1 MMLEKHNNCYDARKM
16 TMIRLSTL
24 DDTTALIALAAAS
37 GLFEP
42 SQTEDL
48 AQMLDR
54 HFSSENQTQDIWLTD
69 YDNEPVGMAYIAPE
83 RMTEGTWNLYLIAVH
98 PDRQKQ
104 GRGKA
109 LLSYVEQMLIER
121 GERILLV
128 ETAGTDDFE
137 YVREFYRQNGYEE
150 EARIREFYTTGV
162 DKIVFRKALK

>member
-1 MMLEKHNNCYDARKM
+1 
-16 TMIRLSTL
+16 MIRLTTP
-24 DDTTALIALAAAS
+24 DDTIALIALAAAS
-37 GLFEP
+37 GLFDP
-42 SQTEDL
+42 TQTDDL

-54 HFSSENQTQDIWLTD
+54 HFSSQNETQDIWLTD
-69 YDNEPVGMAYIAPE
+69 DDNEPVGIAYIAPE

-109 LLSYVEQMLIER
+109 LLSYVEQMLMER

-150 EARIREFYTTGV
+150 EARIREFYAAGI

>member
-1 MMLEKHNNCYDARKM
+1 M

-128 ETAGTDDFE
+128 ETAETDDFA

>member
-1 MMLEKHNNCYDARKM
+1 
-16 TMIRLSTL
+16 MIRLTTP

-37 GLFEP
+37 GLFDP
-42 SQTEDL
+42 NQTDDL
-48 AQMLDR
+48 AQMLDK
-54 HFSSENQTQDIWLTD
+54 HFKDRNETQDIWLTD
-69 YDNEPVGMAYIAPE
+69 YDNEPVGIAYIAPE

-109 LLSYVEQMLIER
+109 LLNYVEQMLMER

-150 EARIREFYTTGV
+150 EARIREFYTDGI